1 PLPSQIEIFMVEPE
15 QDDVIETPAV
25 PRKRGRLLMIGA
37 VVLLLIAGA
46 AGYAFTRG
54 HAGVADKAS
63 KVAAK
68 HTESKEVLYLPLEPA
83 FVVNLRDEDSL
94 RYLQVGITLMT
105 HDSAAIDAVK
115 SADPVI
121 RDALLALFSSQE
133 YSAMIDPAKRTQL
146 QAKALAA
153 VQKVVHAR
161 IGSDG
166 IDALYF
172 TSFVIQ

>member
-1 PLPSQIEIFMVEPE
+1 MLEPE
-15 QDDVIETPAV
+15 QDEAIKTPSAV

-37 VVLLLIAGA
+37 VVLLLIAA
-46 AGYAFTRG
+46 ATGYAFTRA
-54 HAGVADKAS
+54 HAGRADKGS
-63 KVAAK
+63 NVAAPHPVGK
-68 HTESKEVLYLPLEPA
+68 DVLYLPLEPA
-83 FVVNLRDEDSL
+83 FVVNLRDADSL

-105 HDSAAIDAVK
+105 HDTKAIDAVK
-115 SADPVI
+115 DADPVI

-133 YSAMIDPAKRTQL
+133 YSAMIDPAGRTQL

-161 IGSDG
+161 IGSKG

>member
-1 PLPSQIEIFMVEPE
+1 MAEPE
-15 QDDVIETPAV
+15 QDDVIETPAAV
-25 PRKRGRLLMIGA
+25 PRKLAPLLIGV
-37 VVLLLIAGA
+37 VVLLLIAGGV
-46 AGYAFTRG
+46 GYAFTRG
-54 HAGVADKAS
+54 HGSADKGS

-68 HTESKEVLYLPLEPA
+68 HSVGKDVLYLPLEPA
-83 FVVNLRDEDSL
+83 FVVNLRDADSL

-105 HDSAAIDAVK
+105 HDPKAIDAVK
-115 SADPVI
+115 GADPVV

-133 YSAMIDPAKRTQL
+133 YSAMIDPAGRTQL

-161 IGSDG
+161 IGSNG
-166 IDALYF
+166 VDALYF